1 VDLFKNYNTLFYM
14 PAVPQNHGMVNDN
27 NLFGEASSGGV
38 PSHKKRLAAHSANA
52 ASAAA
57 TAAAAVIEDEPECDN
72 IFDQVARS
80 QRDALEIYL
89 TDAQKIICDST
100 IRQPTKTNRN
110 ALYESLESAAHDA
123 AEKGTFKAYYKNL
136 ASLYSKLRQETCGQ
150 DGGRCADDVQYVK
163 LCDESI
169 DAIAAKVGE
178 NKLLAKIQEIPPPVS
193 TEDIGLSDIFS
204 CDGVQ
209 VSVNTDMLKLYMGFE
224 KSPEEYLAETKR
236 LIAFVYEYVGILI
249 YPFGR
254 DLIASIM
261 ETTTTLEVENE
272 RVKVA
277 QQNLDKAQLKNKFV
291 VVAAWRAAA
300 ETALAE
306 AAGRAAALAETA
318 LAALADQARGVLTS
332 LKQQVDL
339 LIILIPPKAPTPDT
353 SLLILY
359 LPQTRMTP
367 QFISSNLSG
376 DKQTITENSSKQIR
390 LEQLNI
396 SIPENLK
403 QPYDIYGSGFVIE
416 RINSIQD
423 MEKRIIYFDPELI
436 INLERYTKV
445 NLYYLELALKIIIK
459 IEGIIRNL
467 TTEVAEDN
475 TCLKFLILAYLS
487 CVKGLVPNLGDPPL
501 VTDENFKKFILL
513 LFKFMNKLKI
523 RALGNPLNE
532 TVLTD
537 FMNDYVVYIPQES
550 ESVKETM
557 KRYLNILGAY
567 GPAPAAA
574 PAAAAAAA
582 AMDVGSP
589 FNGYTIVPI
598 YRTKT
603 GIITAEILK
612 TAIVDALTDIGIAS
626 IIFINLPALSALSA
640 LAQATREVENVANRS
655 RRDAINAVEV
665 VIRGHNI
672 IQIANAVDTNQEFK
686 TNIAD
691 AARIGVAFSA
701 RAAAAAEAAAAAAA
715 EAAAA
720 ATRVNINVLIHYAN
734 WLIDYVVGRATD
746 AAAAASRAAAAS
758 GAAAAATASGA
769 AAAATA
775 SGAAAAATASRAA
788 ALAEMYAYLAIK
800 HERLR
805 VHSVEYVCD
814 LSPEARAEADASAA
828 AAEEVAA
835 AAREAAAARRPRR

>member
-1 VDLFKNYNTLFYM
+1 
-14 PAVPQNHGMVNDN
+14 
-27 NLFGEASSGGV
+27 
-38 PSHKKRLAAHSANA
+38 
-52 ASAAA
+52 
-57 TAAAAVIEDEPECDN
+57 
-72 IFDQVARS
+72 
-80 QRDALEIYL
+80 
-89 TDAQKIICDST
+89 
-100 IRQPTKTNRN
+100 
-110 ALYESLESAAHDA
+110 
-123 AEKGTFKAYYKNL
+123 
-136 ASLYSKLRQETCGQ
+136 
-150 DGGRCADDVQYVK
+150 
-163 LCDESI
+163 
-169 DAIAAKVGE
+169 
-178 NKLLAKIQEIPPPVS
+178 
-193 TEDIGLSDIFS
+193 
-204 CDGVQ
+204 VQ

-306 AAGRAAALAETA
+306 AAGRAAAAEAALAETA

-775 SGAAAAATASRAA
+775 SRAA

-835 AAREAAAARRPRR
+835 AAREGAAREAAAREAAAARRPRR